1 MGAWYTIGILAGL
14 GAAFGILGAAL
25 VPRFVIAAVA
35 GAVAGAV
42 VGYFVFG
49 WPEAIAGA
57 VGGVLGSLGATP
69 VVAGALRR
77 GGTRGGTALLVGLAA
92 LVAAALAFV
101 PVLGYLEAAV
111 LPALGRR
118 LRRRAAPRLRWPRP
132 QVQWC
137 ACPAATRR
145 MTLSSVGHVS
155 VRYAASLRPCPA
167 RFSPAR
173 HERTRRG
180 DHRGQTGHP
189 DPDRRPDAA
198 DARGNR
204 RAHAS
209 LSARERRLPPGRLH
223 VSVADPGLPGVG
235 RDRRPRRR
243 ARHPPPRLVEP

>member
-92 LVAAALAFV
+92 LVVAALAFV
-101 PVLGYLEAAV
+101 PVLGYLEAAA
-111 LPALGRR
+111 LPVLGRR
-118 LRRRAAPRLRWPRP
+118 LRRREPERHAGLR
-132 QVQWC
+132 
-137 ACPAATRR
+137 
-145 MTLSSVGHVS
+145 TLAGDWGGH
-155 VRYAASLRPCPA
+155 
-167 RFSPAR
+167 
-173 HERTRRG
+173 
-180 DHRGQTGHP
+180 GQAGHP
-189 DPDRRPDAA
+189 DPDRRPDAV

-204 RAHAS
+204 RADAP
-209 LSARERRLPPGRLH
+209 LPARERRLPTSRLH
-223 VSVADPGLPGVG
+223 VPVADAGLPRLG
-235 RDRRPRRR
+235 RDGRPRRR
-243 ARHPPPRLVEP
+243 ARHPPSRLVEPRRAAP